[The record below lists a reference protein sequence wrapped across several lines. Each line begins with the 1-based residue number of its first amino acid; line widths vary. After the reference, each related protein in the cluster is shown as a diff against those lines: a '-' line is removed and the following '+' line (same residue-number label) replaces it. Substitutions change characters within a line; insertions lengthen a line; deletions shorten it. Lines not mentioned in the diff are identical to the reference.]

1 MPALKDLFKTASTKN
16 KSLLNMYACVW
27 GGSGFGF
34 RICMKC
40 LFFLLF
46 PKLFPD
52 LCLDLVELRVL
63 WGKNAVLANNSYFK
77 YSFIDFLKTEALKGL
92 IHG

>member
-1 MPALKDLFKTASTKN
+1 MLDHKNMSALKDLPKTDSTKN
-16 KSLLNMYACVW
+16 KSLLNMYTCVW

-34 RICMKC
+34 RICMKY

-52 LCLDLVELRVL
+52 LCIDILELGVL
-63 WGKNAVLANNSYFK
+63 K
-77 YSFIDFLKTEALKGL
+77 YSFILLAF
-92 IHG
+92 